1 MPARTNSCCHCFFKK
16 TYWISVVVLDPYML
30 WQHDLNIFWQ
40 CWDKSWQ
47 LPDVKTAVQVVC
59 YIMPSL
65 ANNGKKINCRSTNTS
80 YNLKEINPAP
90 KTAFLFTQNCWRK
103 QHVGLKTHE
112 EHLAVTSAD
121 LGIHGECCC
130 VRHIEGLQTQ
140 VFWSLFLACDPF
152 WRGTGSFTLQRVW
165 ISQFPF
171 RRGQSLPSCALEQ
184 LTTAIGPLLFQMH
197 SSLRLLFLTLPMVK
211 YFVKASK
218 LKMKGAECLRKIEF
232 PFTPANRHMWG

>member
-1 MPARTNSCCHCFFKK
+1 MAQKVQKWYWKPLKLWIASHCHPFDTGDARQCLQEQIAVA
-16 TYWISVVVLDPYML
+16 TYWISVVLLDPYIL
-30 WQHDLNIFWQ
+30 CQQDLNFFWQ
-40 CWDKSWQ
+40 CWDKGWQ

-80 YNLKEINPAP
+80 HNLKEINPSP

-140 VFWSLFLACDPF
+140 VFWSLLLAC
-152 WRGTGSFTLQRVW
+152 GSCPGQRVW
-165 ISQFPF
+165 MSQLPS

-184 LTTAIGPLLFQMH
+184 LTYSNGAPALSNALQSEIAVPDTAHGE
-197 SSLRLLFLTLPMVK
+197 V
-211 YFVKASK
+211 V
-218 LKMKGAECLRKIEF
+218 C
-232 PFTPANRHMWG
+232 